1 MTKRTRRPNVS
12 KGTLVPLGNGFSLA
26 VGKHPEKTDDI
37 DIGPNNKNGLS
48 VNHGEIIQKKGNN
61 VRIFSAEPILGGV
74 SPSQLLYGGM
84 APDKVFAMQEQY
96 KRTNRIADDGS
107 RYKTGG
113 QTETPVKKGID
124 WSGIVTTSKRGYNSD
139 YIDYINNGLIKAG
152 IGKNQRAA
160 ILANVIEE
168 SGGNPFAVSSDGKF
182 KGILQWE
189 QGRYWPGDETDAY
202 KELDNQIKYIVD
214 TAGNS
219 TDKKSWTHGGKGSG
233 YNSLTDAM
241 AAYNSE
247 DDLAATMRG
256 YTLGYVRPAG
266 GINSY
271 DNRLK
276 VAEQIAGREGFQYGG
291 DKNDF
296 KTIKERTDFKQQGI
310 KKFIVD
316 KFGKWY
322 YPNPVGSHGDF
333 SRLYFGRPTKD
344 NTFYISK
351 YTPSKSKNKN
361 AIYYGVKDS
370 KFLNDLI
377 YHYNNSLNINL
388 NGSSIKPLLKP
399 GDSRILNGYIARTS
413 SDKDS
418 GFVSDALER
427 YMPNGDLANKRGNKS
442 VTNYPITTG
451 IGSLGNFTISRGND
465 ENGDYL
471 SYYDLWDLNGLSKV
485 TRFVENNDLG
495 KPYEIYDRIYGKFD
509 DDGRFHPEGEIQPSI
524 ITANKK
530 YGGIYIKPS
539 KRGTFTA
546 AAKKHGMGVQAFAN
560 KVLANKGSYSSAM
573 VKKANFARNAS
584 KWHHHLLGGEDSL
597 INPLGERPN
606 VKLGKEMNKRKKAL
620 YGLEYPH
627 YYTKRG
633 SLIEESENLGNDF
646 QSAFDGSDFST
657 LYDVNKS
664 NRADAL
670 ADTGVISSNPVKPV
684 KPVNPIK
691 PSTTFW
697 DKTKNFM
704 SSANGRDLI
713 GAGINAAGSLIA
725 AGINA
730 NAIRN
735 LKFTPRKAIYLNP
748 VKLKTKINIAPQIA
762 KMRETVASLT
772 DAARRTSASSRNAY
786 QKIANARFRGLQ
798 AYSDLLGRKENEETT
813 LINKDRLNQQQVAH
827 NNAKIAMD
835 VINTN
840 IAGKDNLNNTQRML
854 GAQNGVSLVNNL
866 TGIVAGPQGL
876 LARREA
882 RIRDANNLSI
892 ATLPYLKEFN
902 TLSKDEFV
910 KKHGRAVWNAI
921 ANGRPLVR

>member
-26 VGKHPEKTDDI
+26 IGKHPEKTDDI

-48 VNHGEIIQKKGNN
+48 VNHGEILQKKGDS

-96 KRTNRIADDGS
+96 KKANRIADDGS
-107 RYKTGG
+107 CYKTGG
-113 QTETPVKKGID
+113 QTKTPVKKGID

-152 IGKNQRAA
+152 FGKNQRAA

-202 KELDNQIKYIVD
+202 KELDNQIQYIVD

-247 DDLAATMRG
+247 DDLEATMRG

-266 GINSY
+266 GIDSY
-271 DNRLK
+271 NNRLK
-276 VAEQIAGREGFQYGG
+276 VAQQLVEKEQF
-291 DKNDF
+291 
-296 KTIKERTDFKQQGI
+296 
-310 KKFIVD
+310 
-316 KFGKWY
+316 
-322 YPNPVGSHGDF
+322 
-333 SRLYFGRPTKD
+333 
-344 NTFYISK
+344 
-351 YTPSKSKNKN
+351 
-361 AIYYGVKDS
+361 
-370 KFLNDLI
+370 
-377 YHYNNSLNINL
+377 
-388 NGSSIKPLLKP
+388 
-399 GDSRILNGYIARTS
+399 
-413 SDKDS
+413 
-418 GFVSDALER
+418 
-427 YMPNGDLANKRGNKS
+427 
-442 VTNYPITTG
+442 
-451 IGSLGNFTISRGND
+451 
-465 ENGDYL
+465 
-471 SYYDLWDLNGLSKV
+471 
-485 TRFVENNDLG
+485 
-495 KPYEIYDRIYGKFD
+495 
-509 DDGRFHPEGEIQPSI
+509 
-524 ITANKK
+524 K
-530 YGGIYIKPS
+530 YGGIHIKPS

-546 AAKKHGMGVQAFAN
+546 AAKKHGMSVQGFAN
-560 KVLANKGSYSSAM
+560 KVLANKGNYSSAM

-597 INPLGERPN
+597 INPLGERSN
-606 VKLGKEMNKRKKAL
+606 AKLGKEMNKRKKGL
-620 YGLEYPH
+620 YGLEYPP
-627 YYTKRG
+627 YTKRG
-633 SLIEESENLGNDF
+633 NLVEESETLGNGF
-646 QSAFDGSDFST
+646 QPAFDGSDFST
-657 LYDVNKS
+657 LYDVSKVSLLDNSANTKVVPS
-664 NRADAL
+664 NSVKPIINSKPL
-670 ADTGVISSNPVKPV
+670 SINGGNLTGTVVTANGRPLKGEIINRPVIGPAMPELSNPYFSRKVELYT
-684 KPVNPIK
+684 NT
-691 PSTTFW
+691 PSNTSTSSTNTFW

-713 GAGINAAGSLIA
+713 SAGINAAGSLIA

-735 LKFTPRKAIYLNP
+735 LKFTPRKAVYLNP

-786 QKIANARFRGLQ
+786 QKIANARLRGLQ

-866 TGIVAGPQGL
+866 AGIVAGPQGL

-910 KKHGRAVWNAI
+910 KKHGKAIWNAI
-921 ANGRPLVR
+921 ANGRPLVG